1 MKSEVG
7 SIKKEKAI
15 KTFRDLNVY
24 QLAHELA
31 IKIFEATKTFPK
43 EEKYSLVD
51 QIRRSSRSSSANIA
65 EGWGKRRYPE
75 LFKRHLIDA
84 IGSCEETKSW
94 LLFSL
99 DCGYLLLDSYGKLLA
114 GYEELGAKLFKLHD
128 HWRSFP

>member
-1 MKSEVG
+1 MS
-7 SIKKEKAI
+7 KAKVI
-15 KTFRDLNVY
+15 KTFGDLNVY
-24 QLAHELA
+24 QLAHALA
-31 IKIFEATKTFPK
+31 MKIFEATKTFPK

-51 QIRRSSRSSSANIA
+51 QIRRSSRSSAANIA

-84 IGSCEETKSW
+84 IGSCEETKCW

-99 DCGYLLLDSYGKLLA
+99 DCGYLIQDPYRKLLA

-128 HWRSFP
+128 HWRSFS